1 MSMSKT
7 VRQIPAA
14 TTRAHAFEITG
25 KIDAAW
31 SYPDLRPV

>member
-7 VRQIPAA
+7 LRQIPAA
-14 TTRAHAFEITG
+14 TICAHAFEITV

-31 SYPDLRPV
+31 SYPDLRRV

>member
-7 VRQIPAA
+7 IHQIPAA
-14 TTRAHAFEITG
+14 TTRAHAFEIPV

-31 SYPDLRPV
+31 SYPDPRPV